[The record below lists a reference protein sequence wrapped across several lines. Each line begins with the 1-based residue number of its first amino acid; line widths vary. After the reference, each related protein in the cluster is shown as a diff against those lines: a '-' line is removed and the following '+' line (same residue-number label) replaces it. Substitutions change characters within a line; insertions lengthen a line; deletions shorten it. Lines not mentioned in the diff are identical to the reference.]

1 VKKILFIALVTL
13 MLLAPPLHSKDV
25 NISIEKLPSKR
36 DIAGFLNSLER
47 KISEENLF
55 MKGNVTR
62 DLIISTGNINENW
75 LKDAIIKFYEENNIK
90 WNETS
95 VNNFIE
101 NLGMP
106 ENVKEAIALI
116 LYSYTN
122 FIENNNLDSF
132 LSLLNAI
139 RTALPI
145 LQKYKM
151 NETKMDNY
159 EKIIFGSSMDDF
171 YNCSRIFMIDF
182 GGNDTYNEMNNS
194 FILDIKGN
202 DEYTDIKAVNGSNF
216 LIDENGSDEYNNAC
230 YSYNGFSS
238 LIDLGGDDFYNREIC
253 SSYEN
258 GTSFLLDM
266 EGNDSYKGKNF
277 TQCFSSNGKSIL
289 IDFEGDD
296 FYSADE
302 YSQASSIDGISILL
316 DFSGDDKFFANK
328 NSQAFASGGMIGKQ
342 TISLLINFAGD
353 DYYGA
358 GDYSQ
363 GYAGNMGFA
372 ALIDFIGNDVYNAN
386 KFSQASATVMG
397 MAGLIDTDGVN
408 KFSHGLFSQGYM
420 LTGISFFMN
429 NFEIKGNDKILE
441 MINKLNLNPFQ
452 FFR

>member
-1 VKKILFIALVTL
+1 MFLIPT
-13 MLLAPPLHSKDV
+13 LHSGNVKD
-25 NISIEKLPSKR
+25 IPLEKLPSKE
-36 DIAGFLNSLER
+36 DITGFLNSLEK
-47 KISEENLF
+47 KISEGNLF
-55 MKGNVTR
+55 MRGNVTK
-62 DLIISTGNINENW
+62 DLIILTGNINETW
-75 LKDAIIKFYEENNIK
+75 LKDAIIKFYEENGIE
-90 WNETS
+90 WNESS

-122 FIENNNLDSF
+122 FIESNDLDSF

-139 RTALPI
+139 KTSSLI

-151 NETKMDNY
+151 NETKVDSY
-159 EKIIFGSSMDDF
+159 KKIIFGSSGNDF
-171 YNCSRIFMIDF
+171 YNNSHIFMIDF

-194 FILDIKGN
+194 FVLDIKGN
-202 DEYTDIKAVNGSNF
+202 DRYTGIKAINGSNF
-216 LIDENGSDEYNNAC
+216 LIDENGSDEYDNVC

-238 LIDLGGDDFYNREIC
+238 LIDLSGDDFYNGEIC

-258 GTSFLLDM
+258 GTSLLVDM
-266 EGNDSYKGKNF
+266 KGNDSYKGKNF

-289 IDFEGDD
+289 IDFEGND

-302 YSQASSIDGISILL
+302 YSQASSVNGISVLL
-316 DFSGDDKFFANK
+316 DFSGDDKFFADK
-328 NSQAFASGGMIGKQ
+328 NSQAFATGGMIGKQ
-342 TISLLINFAGD
+342 AISLLVNFAGN

-372 ALIDFIGNDVYNAN
+372 ALIDFIGNDVYNAH

-441 MINKLNLNPFQ
+441 MLNKLNLDPFQ